1 MVLAAGT
8 RRHHSADVAEKIID
22 LDRKVKLIESETKK
36 ALILN
41 KTLIKMFME
50 SK

>member
-22 LDRKVKLIESETKK
+22 LERTEVKLIESETKET
-36 ALILN
+36 LILN
-41 KTLIKMFME
+41 QN
-50 SK
+50 

>member
-22 LDRKVKLIESETKK
+22 LDRREVKLIESETKET
-36 ALILN
+36 LILN
-41 KTLIKMFME
+41 QN
-50 SK
+50 

>member
-22 LDRKVKLIESETKK
+22 LDRKEVKLIESETKET
-36 ALILN
+36 LILN
-41 KTLIKMFME
+41 QN
-50 SK
+50 

>member
-36 ALILN
+36 TLVLN
-41 KTLIKMFME
+41 KT
-50 SK
+50 S